1 MVISRRNLIALAI
14 ADVVIFVLSNV
25 VSTNGH
31 GGGTASEVLWVIFL
45 LGLLT
50 LIVLSI
56 IALVQSRRATP
67 SA

>member
-1 MVISRRNLIALAI
+1 MVVTRRHLLALLA

-45 LGLLT
+45 LGVLT

-56 IALVQSRRATP
+56 VALVQSRRRA
-67 SA
+67 AL